1 MSYSRELI
9 CRRVAELLAA
19 TPRLRL
25 DEVAARLGVERHT
38 VTRALARAGQ
48 DFRRLRDEA
57 TKAALGRLLTG
68 DAPRSAKM
76 LARELGFSS
85 AAALSHYLQRRG
97 CKGAPEWHHLNPNV
111 SLTAPDCD

>member
-9 CRRVAELLAA
+9 CRGVAELLAA

-25 DEVAARLGVERHT
+25 DEVAVRLGVERHT
-38 VTRALARAGQ
+38 VTRALAAAGR

-57 TKAALGRLLTG
+57 TMAALRRLQAG
-68 DAPRSAKM
+68 GAPRSAKV

-85 AAALSHYLQRRG
+85 AAALGHYLQRRG
-97 CKGAPEWHHLNPNV
+97 YKGAPEWHHLNPNV
-111 SLTAPDCD
+111 SLTTPDCD